1 MKLVEKYI
9 KYTLILISLGII
21 SCSTPKNVSF
31 DRSGAVEFIEQE
43 DPQTITLKTSAFGS
57 NLAQASA
64 YAERNA
70 IENLLYKG
78 IPGSNQRQAIIA
90 DEIDAR
96 SKHGKRLDDL
106 VKNKYG
112 EYLMSSEILYKQE
125 AKDGVFVEKQV
136 KFDLAALRKYL
147 EKYEVIRSFG
157 Y

>member
-1 MKLVEKYI
+1 MKLVEKLI
-9 KYTLILISLGII
+9 KYTLILLSLII
-21 SCSTPKNVSF
+21 VSCSSTKNVEY
-31 DRSGAVEFIEQE
+31 DRSGKVEFVEQNE
-43 DPQTITLKTSAFGS
+43 AQTITLKTSAFGADM
-57 NLAQASA
+57 AQASF

-78 IPGSNQRQAIIA
+78 IPGSNQRQAMIP
-90 DEIDAR
+90 DEMDAR

-112 EYLMSSEILYKQE
+112 EYLMSSEVLYKHD
-125 AKDGVFVEKQV
+125 AKDGVFVEKHV
-136 KFDLAALRKYL
+136 KFDIGALRKYL